1 MKNRYKTKHRIFGFL
16 FAVFAFSLVFTSCKD
31 EEPVVVPLEPTMEL
45 TASST
50 ELQLSEDKID
60 DVALT
65 LTWTTARDQGS
76 DFSISYLTKFDAAEN
91 NFSNCILENQGDEV
105 FTKSF
110 THGQLQKLLISKWNK
125 KTNEYATMTFRVIGQ
140 LTGPKFI
147 KPEVKTII
155 IRIKTYGPKVIQ
167 AAGLKMTG
175 TAVPAGATLSQTIEN
190 QYCYAYYGALRAGSI
205 NFPINTD
212 GTQVIS
218 PVAAGENAMDDG
230 NAMDVR
236 VKALAEAG
244 SWTVP
249 ADGNY
254 RVVVDLEKKTTTIY
268 SAEKD
273 IRPIKV
279 LATTTATELTPVTSM
294 WVYGEGTAW
303 AWADANKMVQSVADP
318 NIWTFNAKAIS
329 GRTKFTVGSV
339 GASYAYSGTPN
350 DATAV
355 LDVAATLGTPLT
367 VYGGTAANLRNSYI
381 KVPAGTNLII
391 LNLNTMTVLLNVQ

>member
-1 MKNRYKTKHRIFGFL
+1 MKNTYKIFHKISG
-16 FAVFAFSLVFTSCKD
+16 SLLLALVLIFILSGCKD
-31 EEPVVVPLEPTMEL
+31 TEPIVEPLEPTMDL
-45 TASST
+45 TAST
-50 ELQLSEDKID
+50 AELELSEDKID
-60 DVALT
+60 EVALT
-65 LTWTTARDQGS
+65 LTWTEAREQGA

-91 NFSNCILENQGDEV
+91 NFSNCILENEGSDL
-105 FTKSF
+105 FSKSF
-110 THGQLQKLLISKWNK
+110 THGQLQKLLIGKWNK

-140 LTGPKFI
+140 IIGPRFI
-147 KPEVKTII
+147 KPEVKTITL
-155 IRIKTYGPKVIQ
+155 RIKPYGPKVIQ
-167 AAGLKMTG
+167 AAGLKMAG

-190 QYCYAYYGALRAGSI
+190 QYCYAYYGSLRAGSI

-212 GTQVIS
+212 GAQVIS
-218 PVAAGENAMDDG
+218 PVASGENAIDDG
-230 NAMDVR
+230 NSMDVR
-236 VKALAEAG
+236 VKAAAEAG
-244 SWTVP
+244 IWNVP
-249 ADGNY
+249 ADGTY

-268 SAEKD
+268 STAKD
-273 IRPIKV
+273 IQPIKV
-279 LATTTATELTPVTSM
+279 LATTTATELTPITSM

-303 AWADANKMVQSVADP
+303 AWADANKMIQSLADP

-329 GRTKFTVGSV
+329 GRTKFTVGAA

-391 LNLNTMTVLLNVQ
+391 LNLNTLSVLLNIQ